1 MSSVAKK
8 KGLGGHIWDYLTTVD
23 HKKIAILYLVAG
35 TLFFAIAGFEALLI
49 RIQLMIP
56 NNDFISAGLFNELL
70 TMHGT
75 TMLFLAA
82 TPLLFAFMNAIVPL
96 QIGARD
102 VAFPF
107 LNSLGF
113 WLFFL
118 GAVFLHL
125 SFFMGG
131 APDAGWTSYASLSLY
146 SPGHGIDFYVL
157 GLQISGAGTLISGIN
172 FIVTI
177 ITMRAPGM
185 TFMRMPLFTW
195 TTLVSSTLILF
206 AFPPLTVGLFLML
219 VDRMFGANFFDHTMG
234 GNTIVWEHLFW
245 IFGHPEVYI
254 LVLPAFGLFSEII
267 PVFARKRLFGYSSM
281 VFATILIG
289 FLGFMVWAHHMFTTG
304 LGATANAIFAV
315 ATMAIAVPTGMKVFN
330 WILTIWGGSIKVTV
344 PMLYA
349 LGFIPSFVAGG
360 VTGVMQ
366 ATAPLDYQ
374 LHDSYFI
381 VAHFHYVIV
390 GGIVTALFGSAHFYW
405 PIMFNRTLNE
415 KLGVL
420 TFWVFFIGFH
430 LTFFL
435 QHFLGLMGMPR
446 RVFTYMG
453 DQGWDS
459 FNMISTVGAL
469 MMGVGVILLVI
480 NVLLSIKSAPVNR
493 RDYWGDGRSL
503 EWALETPL
511 PFYNFKQTPLVR
523 GYDPYWIEKEEGNKE
538 GMVYAEPLGDI
549 HMPNNSILPLLMSI
563 GMFVAAFGALYSPWG
578 DQAIAGTAESVSP
591 AASLALMIGGLGLTV
606 ACMITRSFKDDLGYH
621 VHKAEVEQIE
631 RELAEYRAKGGK
643 K

>member
-1 MSSVAKK
+1 M
-8 KGLGGHIWDYLTTVD
+8 YL
-23 HKKIAILYLVAG
+23 LAG
-35 TLFFAIAGFEALLI
+35 TLFFAIAGFEALLM
-49 RIQLMIP
+49 RIQLMQP
-56 NNDFISAGLFNELL
+56 NNDFVSAGFFNQLL

-82 TPLLFAFMNAIVPL
+82 TPLLFAFMNMLVPL

-157 GLQISGAGTLISGIN
+157 GLQISGAGTLISGLN

-195 TTLVSSTLILF
+195 TALVSSALILF
-206 AFPPLTVGLFLML
+206 AFPPLTIGLLMML
-219 VDRMFGANFFDHTMG
+219 FDRMFGGNFFDHTMG
-234 GNTIVWEHLFW
+234 GNTIIWEHLFW

-267 PVFARKRLFGYSSM
+267 PAFSRKRLFGYSSM

-289 FLGFMVWAHHMFTTG
+289 FLGFMVWAHHMFTVG
-304 LGATANAIFAV
+304 LGPTANAIFAV

-330 WILTIWGGSIKVTV
+330 WILTIWGGSIKVTT

-366 ATAPLDYQ
+366 ASAPLDYQ

-405 PIMFNRTLNE
+405 PIFFNRMLNE
-415 KLGVL
+415 TLGKI

-430 LTFFL
+430 LTFFV

-446 RVFTYMG
+446 RVFTYMEG
-453 DQGWDS
+453 QGWDS
-459 FNMISTVGAL
+459 FNYISTIGAL
-469 MMGVGVILLVI
+469 MMGVGVILMVI
-480 NVLLSIKSAPVNR
+480 NCLMSIKGKPAG
-493 RDYWGDGRSL
+493 RDPWGDGRTL
-503 EWALETPL
+503 EWSIPQPI
-511 PFYNFKQTPLVR
+511 PFYNFRQTPLVR
-523 GYDPYWIEKEEGNKE
+523 GLDPWWIEKQEGNKE
-538 GMVYAEPLGDI
+538 ITFAEPVGDI
-549 HMPNNSILPLLMSI
+549 HMPNNSAIP
-563 GMFVAAFGALYSPWG
+563 FVISMGLFIAAFGALYNQDADKPWS
-578 DQAIAGTAESVSP
+578 IYV
-591 AASLALMIGGLGLTV
+591 LIGGLAITFG
-606 ACMITRSFKDDLGYH
+606 AMIFRSVKDDHGFHL
-621 VHKAEVEQIE
+621 HKEEILEIE
-631 RELAEYRAKGGK
+631 EHLYGKGGNK
-643 K
+643 

>member
-1 MSSVAKK
+1 MSSYTQK
-8 KGLGGHIWDYLTTVD
+8 KGFGATVWDYITTVD
-23 HKKIAILYLVAG
+23 HKKLAVMYLLAG
-35 TLFFAIAGFEALLI
+35 TLFFAIAGFEALLM
-49 RIQLMIP
+49 RIQLMKP
-56 NNDFISAGLFNELL
+56 NNDFVSAGFFNELL

-82 TPLLFAFMNAIVPL
+82 TPLLFAFMNMLVPL

-157 GLQISGAGTLISGIN
+157 GLQISGAGTLISGLN

-195 TTLVSSTLILF
+195 TALVSSALILF
-206 AFPPLTVGLFLML
+206 AFPPLTIGLLMML
-219 VDRMFGANFFDHTMG
+219 FDRMFGGNFFDHTMG
-234 GNTIVWEHLFW
+234 GNTVIWEHLFW

-267 PVFARKRLFGYSSM
+267 PAFSRKRLFGYSSM

-289 FLGFMVWAHHMFTTG
+289 FLGFMVWAHHMFTVG
-304 LGATANAIFAV
+304 LGPTANAIFAV

-330 WILTIWGGSIKVTV
+330 WILTIWGGSIKVTT

-366 ATAPLDYQ
+366 ASAPLDYQ

-405 PIMFNRTLNE
+405 PIFFNRMLNE
-415 KLGVL
+415 TLGKI

-430 LTFFL
+430 LTFFV

-446 RVFTYMG
+446 RVFTYMEG
-453 DQGWDS
+453 QGWDQ
-459 FNMISTVGAL
+459 FNYISTIGAL
-469 MMGVGVILLVI
+469 MMGVGVILMVI
-480 NVLLSIKSAPVNR
+480 NCLMSIKGKPAG
-493 RDYWGDGRSL
+493 RDPWGDGRTL
-503 EWALETPL
+503 EWSIPQPI
-511 PFYNFKQTPLVR
+511 PFYNFRQTPLVR
-523 GYDPYWIEKEEGNKE
+523 GLDPWWIEKQEGNKE
-538 GMVYAEPLGDI
+538 VTFAEPIGDI
-549 HMPNNSILPLLMSI
+549 HMPNNSAIPFVISL
-563 GMFVAAFGALYSPWG
+563 GMFIAAFGALYNPDADKPWSIYVLIIG
-578 DQAIAGTAESVSP
+578 LAITFGAMIVRSV
-591 AASLALMIGGLGLTV
+591 
-606 ACMITRSFKDDLGYH
+606 KDDHGFHL
-621 VHKAEVEQIE
+621 HKEEILEIE
-631 RELAEYRAKGGK
+631 EHLYGKGGNK
-643 K
+643 